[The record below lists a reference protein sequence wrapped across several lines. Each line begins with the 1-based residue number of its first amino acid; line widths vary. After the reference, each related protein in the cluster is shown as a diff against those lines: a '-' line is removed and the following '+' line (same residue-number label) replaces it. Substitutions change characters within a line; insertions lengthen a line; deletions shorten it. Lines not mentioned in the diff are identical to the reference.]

1 MAKTLFT
8 SQGIPVG
15 IGREL
20 GRGGEGAVF
29 EVPSRSGQVAK
40 LYHDNKLPDA
50 KKQAKLSFMATK
62 GDPRLLNYIAWP
74 QETLHDSPGGSVIG
88 FLMPM
93 VAGKE
98 VHMVYSPAHRRQDS
112 PKAAWDYL
120 LHVARNIAC
129 SFETLHSHGHVI
141 GDVNQKGFMVSKD
154 SKVVLVDS
162 DSFQINALSTVY
174 LCDAGTQHFTPPE
187 LQSLT
192 SFAVTRTVN
201 HDNFGLALLI
211 FHLLFGARHPY
222 AGVPLQNSAADVEL
236 ESNIKNFRYAY
247 ARDSQSRGIAPPPRS
262 IPLSMVPDAMETMF
276 HQAFTERG
284 AQGARPTAQQW
295 VAELDR
301 VRGHLKKCSVSPMH
315 VYPDHLVKCPWCAL
329 EQQGVTYFIDLGA
342 TYTPTSTGFVLAQ
355 VWAVIQAVPVPPTV
369 NVPSP
374 SSFTVVA
381 QALPTSIPGEN
392 TTTFYSVLAVC
403 TGIAIAVAEPK
414 AMFLGLIVGAVGWF
428 MADRAGSSERTAER
442 SKRNAILQAAKYD
455 YEYLIERSK
464 RETSADVFMAKR
476 MELAKLR
483 DEYLALP
490 QAEKQ
495 ELDKLHATAHERQKQ
510 QFLDRFFID
519 NATISGVGPARKAAL
534 RSFGIETAADVT
546 RSAVMQVRGFGDGL
560 TRAVIDWKAGCERK
574 FVFNSANA
582 VSAADRN
589 GVQSKMDARKIRVEV
604 ALTQGVGELQ
614 ACGKRATSQLATL
627 QIQLEDAARKLAQAQ
642 KDLSIF

>member
-1 MAKTLFT
+1 MHL
-8 SQGIPVG
+8 
-15 IGREL
+15 L
-20 GRGGEGAVF
+20 
-29 EVPSRSGQVAK
+29 SR
-40 LYHDNKLPDA
+40 
-50 KKQAKLSFMATK
+50 
-62 GDPRLLNYIAWP
+62 LNA
-74 QETLHDSPGGSVIG
+74 
-88 FLMPM
+88 
-93 VAGKE
+93 
-98 VHMVYSPAHRRQDS
+98 
-112 PKAAWDYL
+112 
-120 LHVARNIAC
+120 
-129 SFETLHSHGHVI
+129 
-141 GDVNQKGFMVSKD
+141 
-154 SKVVLVDS
+154 
-162 DSFQINALSTVY
+162 
-174 LCDAGTQHFTPPE
+174 
-187 LQSLT
+187 
-192 SFAVTRTVN
+192 
-201 HDNFGLALLI
+201 ALLRNW
-211 FHLLFGARHPY
+211 L
-222 AGVPLQNSAADVEL
+222 
-236 ESNIKNFRYAY
+236 
-247 ARDSQSRGIAPPPRS
+247 
-262 IPLSMVPDAMETMF
+262 
-276 HQAFTERG
+276 
-284 AQGARPTAQQW
+284 
-295 VAELDR
+295 
-301 VRGHLKKCSVSPMH
+301 
-315 VYPDHLVKCPWCAL
+315 
-329 EQQGVTYFIDLGA
+329 
-342 TYTPTSTGFVLAQ
+342 LAQ
-355 VWAVIQAVPVPPTV
+355 VESHSEVFRDIEAESSSRECHRKITSATFRCDSPATV